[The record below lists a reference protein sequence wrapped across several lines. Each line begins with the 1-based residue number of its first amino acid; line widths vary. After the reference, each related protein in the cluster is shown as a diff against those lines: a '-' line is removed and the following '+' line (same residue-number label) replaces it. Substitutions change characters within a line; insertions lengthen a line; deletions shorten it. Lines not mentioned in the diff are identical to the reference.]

1 MQATISRNLKDPHS
15 KALPACRRAG
25 NPTAFPHCLRL
36 RHSLL
41 TGEGKV
47 GVIGRIM
54 KEFTAEELGTHN
66 GKDGRFVYIA
76 FEGKVY
82 DVSKS
87 PLWAKGLHMNR
98 HPSGKDLT
106 AEIQAAPHGP
116 EVLERYPQAGILKKG
131 TPEELK
137 HLPPILQSLLQR
149 LPMARRHPHPMIVH
163 FPIAFLMAAS
173 LFIILPLLFKNPF
186 FQITSFYLLILG
198 AISSPFAMATGLLT
212 WWINYR
218 LKLTPFV
225 KKKIQLSIL
234 LLIFEIVLI
243 VWRSSSGNTSNPIYS
258 IMMLLLTPIVI
269 LLGYYGGQ
277 MTFPAEKSDAVK
289 E

>member
-1 MQATISRNLKDPHS
+1 MKEITSEQ
-15 KALPACRRAG
+15 
-25 NPTAFPHCLRL
+25 
-36 RHSLL
+36 LL
-41 TGEGKV
+41 SSNGKEGKP
-47 GVIGRIM
+47 
-54 KEFTAEELGTHN
+54 
-66 GKDGRFVYIA
+66 VYVA

-98 HPSGKDLT
+98 HAPGKDLSG
-106 AEIQAAPHGP
+106 EISAAPHGP
-116 EVLERYPQAGILKKG
+116 EVLERYPQVGVLEKG
-131 TPEELK
+131 PPEELK

-173 LFIILPLLFKNPF
+173 LFIILPLLFQNPF
-186 FQITSFYLLILG
+186 FQTTSFYLLILG

-218 LKLTPFV
+218 SKLTPFV

-234 LLIFEIVLI
+234 LLIFEIILI
-243 VWRSSSGNTSNPIYS
+243 VWRSSSTNISSPIYF
-258 IMMLLLTPIVI
+258 IMMVLLTPIVS
-269 LLGYYGGQ
+269 LLGYYGGH
-277 MTFPAEKSDAVK
+277 MTFPTEKSG
-289 E
+289 